1 MRAPTPPPLPDRLK
15 ILLDQNAPYGLI
27 RLLTEHE
34 VIFAGDIGWSKLVN
48 GELIK
53 AAEEAGFHV
62 MITADGN
69 IRYQQNL
76 ASWRLAILWLAGATN
91 WKIVR
96 ERIAEIRTSLNG
108 IHVGG
113 FVTVPII
120 DPARRRPPRRLLE
133 PRND

>member
-1 MRAPTPPPLPDRLK
+1 MPVPTPPPLPNRLK

-27 RLLTEHE
+27 RLLSEHE

-48 GELIK
+48 GELIQ
-53 AAEEAGFHV
+53 AAEKAGFHV

-69 IRYQQNL
+69 IQYQQNL
-76 ASWRLAILWLAGATN
+76 TSRRLAILWLAGASN

-96 ERIAEIRTSLNG
+96 EHIDGVRAALSG
-108 IHVGG
+108 IHAGG

-120 DPARRRPPRRLLE
+120 DPARRRPPRRLE